1 MRTKNLYSF
10 LLSFLIVP
18 FSANIGIT
26 LFSLSSDIALF
37 TKEAKATNWNAFKL
51 NFDKGYRSLNKGNY
65 QKALEYLN
73 KAIKNYALDGP
84 TYYNRGNAYMGL
96 EKYQEAIKDYLRSI
110 ELDSETGNQY
120 AYNNIAISYENLGD
134 YKNAIKYINLAIKA
148 YPKSGLYFE
157 NRGLYNLELEKFKQA
172 EKDLE
177 EAGKVYLKYKNTR
190 MYEDCPKNKKLIHCQ
205 MDSWYYNDLGWAK
218 ENLGDLKG
226 ALENYNKAIEIN
238 YPNEE
243 KYIWFNNRGNIKYEL
258 GDEKGACKDYK
269 FAASIG
275 DEEGIEW
282 LNSRDGKWCKKMKL

>member
-65 QKALEYLN
+65 QKALDYLN

-110 ELDSETGNQY
+110 ELDSDTGNQY
-120 AYNNIAISYENLGD
+120 AYNNIAVSYVNLGD
-134 YKNAIKYINLAIKA
+134 YKNAIKYINL
-148 YPKSGLYFE
+148 
-157 NRGLYNLELEKFKQA
+157 
-172 EKDLE
+172 
-177 EAGKVYLKYKNTR
+177 
-190 MYEDCPKNKKLIHCQ
+190 
-205 MDSWYYNDLGWAK
+205 
-218 ENLGDLKG
+218 
-226 ALENYNKAIEIN
+226 
-238 YPNEE
+238 
-243 KYIWFNNRGNIKYEL
+243 
-258 GDEKGACKDYK
+258 
-269 FAASIG
+269 SI
-275 DEEGIEW
+275 
-282 LNSRDGKWCKKMKL
+282 

>member
-37 TKEAKATNWNAFKL
+37 TKEVKATNWNAFKL
-51 NFDKGYRSLNKGNY
+51 NFDNGYRSLNKGNY

-157 NRGLYNLELEKFKQA
+157 NRGFYNLELEKFKQA

-190 MYEDCPKNKKLIHCQ
+190 MYQDCPKNKKLIHCQ
-205 MDSWYYNDLGWAK
+205 MDSWYSTILVGQK
-218 ENLGDLKG
+218 R
-226 ALENYNKAIEIN
+226 I
-238 YPNEE
+238 
-243 KYIWFNNRGNIKYEL
+243 
-258 GDEKGACKDYK
+258 
-269 FAASIG
+269 
-275 DEEGIEW
+275 
-282 LNSRDGKWCKKMKL
+282 